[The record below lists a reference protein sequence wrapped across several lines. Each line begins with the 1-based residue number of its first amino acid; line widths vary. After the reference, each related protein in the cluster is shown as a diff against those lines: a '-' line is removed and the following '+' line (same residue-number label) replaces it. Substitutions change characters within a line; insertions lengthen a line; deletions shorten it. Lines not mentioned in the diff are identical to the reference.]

1 MSRKTTTSGVTL
13 VELLISVAVGL
24 IILTSAFGLTMSN
37 RKLLAVD
44 QERTSVNQNLR
55 SALDIIGADVRVTG
69 ERLGS
74 VGVPA
79 IVVRNGNELILRRS
93 VHDNVMPMCSGS
105 NRYSNGMLIS
115 YWPGNEDS
123 RYPGCSTDVARDKKR
138 RTFNS
143 SGEPVYEDGSD
154 NVPDDIHYWQDYR
167 IKNGNEVPAYIYNKT
182 HRYGEFFTYTN
193 EVPVSGQGIA
203 IVRSGSWDKDYLMGE
218 QNTIY
223 LLEERRYRVN
233 DEGVLELILND
244 KESDAQRVVNGL
256 KEDEFKITA
265 VLADGSTSENFG
277 DAGGDWKDL
286 RAIKV
291 ELESKSG
298 RKLSSEFFPRNALSR

>member
-24 IILTSAFGLTMSN
+24 IVITSAFGLTMSN
-37 RKLLAVD
+37 RKLLAAD

-74 VGVPA
+74 SSVPA
-79 IVVRNGNELILRRS
+79 IVVRNGNELVLRRS
-93 VHDNVMPMCSGS
+93 VHDNVMPVCSGS
-105 NRYSNGMLIS
+105 ALYSQYMLIS
-115 YWPGNEDS
+115 YWKGKEDS
-123 RYPGCSTDVARDKKR
+123 RYPDCSTDIARDKKKR
-138 RTFNS
+138 VWVN
-143 SGEPVYEDGSD
+143 GEPKDEDGSD
-154 NVPDDIHYWQDYR
+154 GVPDDVYYWQDYR
-167 IKNGNEVPAYIYNKT
+167 RENGGQVPAYIYSRTRN
-182 HRYGEFFTYTN
+182 YGEFFTYKT
-193 EVPVSGQGIA
+193 EGTDSKGIA
-203 IVRSGSWDKDYLMGE
+203 IGRDGSWEKPYFMGE

-233 DEGVLELILND
+233 NDGVLELILND
-244 KESDAQRVVNGL
+244 KESGAQRVVNDL
-256 KEDEFKITA
+256 NKDKFKITA
-265 VLADGSTSENFG
+265 ILEDGTTKDNFG
-277 DAGGDWKDL
+277 DAKGDDWKKL

-291 ELESKSG
+291 ELESKSK